1 MDEKSFHKW
10 AAQQSQSLSE
20 VLEKLRHNEPQLS
33 TDAQSHLS
41 AIFSVSSPRRTDE
54 LAEWC
59 FKMSG
64 FRMSRLDERGE
75 MRSGK
80 SEKHPDNPQ
89 SSGFRPSWATKLTRN
104 WRRTQSCCRSRW
116 TDGFFFFS
124 LIFSVRY
131 LLICFSWKSSD
142 FAQGWCND
150 FLKLVVIRQCG
161 DTQWQHGSE
170 TQEVQLEWTARRRT
184 WLVNDCG
191 DCSLV

>member
-116 TDGFFFFS
+116 TDGFFFLFDLFCPLFIDLLFLEEFRLCTGLMQWLFEAS
-124 LIFSVRY
+124 GYQAVRGY
-131 LLICFSWKSSD
+131 TVTAWIWNTRS
-142 FAQGWCND
+142 
-150 FLKLVVIRQCG
+150 
-161 DTQWQHGSE
+161 
-170 TQEVQLEWTARRRT
+170 TAR
-184 WLVNDCG
+184 VD
-191 DCSLV
+191 S

>member
-80 SEKHPDNPQ
+80 SEKHLDNPQ

-116 TDGFFFFS
+116 TDGFFFS
-124 LIFSVRY
+124 LWSFLSVIYWSAFPGR
-131 LLICFSWKSSD
+131 
-142 FAQGWCND
+142 
-150 FLKLVVIRQCG
+150 
-161 DTQWQHGSE
+161 
-170 TQEVQLEWTARRRT
+170 VQTLHRADAMTFW
-184 WLVNDCG
+184 
-191 DCSLV
+191 S